1 MPSTRYAGLSREKV
15 LAAALELADRD
26 GLDRLSIRGVA
37 SALGVTPMA
46 LSRHVPSKDALVDG
60 LGDLALAGLD
70 LPDGSGDWRDELRT
84 TARSLNAILN
94 AHPAAREV
102 FRSRPLSTP
111 EAVKTTDAMLALLRG
126 AGFPPEEAARRYGQV
141 ARILVALVSP
151 DEDAFESGV
160 DLLVGG
166 LERLLER

>member
-1 MPSTRYAGLSREKV
+1 MPPTRYAGLSREKV
-15 LAAALELADRD
+15 IAGALEIADRD

-46 LSRHVPSKDALVDG
+46 LYRYVPSTDALVDG
-60 LGDLALAGLD
+60 LGDLVLAGLD

-84 TARSLNAILN
+84 TARSLNALLT

-111 EAVKTTDAMLALLRG
+111 EALRTADSMLALLRR
-126 AGFPPEEAARRYGQV
+126 AGFPPDEAARRYDQV
-141 ARILVALVSP
+141 
-151 DEDAFESGV
+151 
-160 DLLVGG
+160 
-166 LERLLER
+166 